1 VTVIDKDRP
10 AMLHHPAVW
19 KGQALH
25 QDHGAASISSGFRE
39 LDGQLPGN
47 GWPCGALIEL
57 MAPCMGIGELRFLA
71 PTLRRLT
78 QSGKNV
84 ILLAPPHTP
93 YVPAFEAMGIDHTKL
108 LMVNANKPIDR
119 LWAVEQ
125 SIKSRQFGALLT
137 WLDSAKPEMVRRLQL
152 AASGAQGL
160 VFVFR
165 PLAAQ
170 REPSAAPLRMLLLP
184 RRYPS
189 LAVQIIK
196 RRGPLASAPIDI
208 AIPTPGEGL
217 RLINAEDPIAVPAP
231 TPHTEHRHAV
241 DRMRHS
247 GTLSGTLSPAAASN
261 SPPARN

>member
-1 VTVIDKDRP
+1 MNDKNYP
-10 AMLHHPAVW
+10 AVLHHPAVW

-25 QDHGAASISSGFRE
+25 QADHANSMSSGFRE
-39 LDGQLPGN
+39 LDRELPGN
-47 GWPCGALIEL
+47 GWPRGALIEL

-71 PTLRRLT
+71 PTLRQLT
-78 QSGKNV
+78 RSGKNV

-108 LMVNANKPIDR
+108 LMVNADKPVDR

-137 WLDSAKPEMVRRLQL
+137 WLDSAKPEMIRRLQL

-160 VFVFR
+160 MFVFR

-184 RRYPS
+184 RRYPG
-189 LAVQIIK
+189 LAVQIVK
-196 RRGPLASAPIDI
+196 RRGPMAASPIDI

-217 RLINAEDPIAVPAP
+217 RLISAEDPITVPAP
-231 TPHTEHRHAV
+231 TQHTEHRHAV

-247 GTLSGTLSPAAASN
+247 GTLSGTLSPAAAS
-261 SPPARN
+261 SHPSARN